1 MDEPRQK
8 WHLRFTVTSRCNY
21 RCAYCNPNGT
31 SNINDMSKQEITNIL
46 QASYNNGI
54 TRVHWTGGEP
64 TVRSDF
70 AELVKSATDIGFQ
83 NQIITTNGWSLER
96 DLDKLI
102 KNGLTRVIVSLDT
115 FTMTQ
120 LPIKISNQHIL
131 NGIEKAVKGLE
142 APTKISCVIT
152 KSTLSEVKDF
162 VAYAHQ
168 INNKGYKGRLI
179 LKFNQIFPSN
189 PAQLTPSG
197 QKYWLKEF
205 ADVEDIYSVLNKI
218 GQLIPLNKGSIEGD
232 NPTYKYYRF
241 ENYNVTIGLLAL
253 FSWGYPCGGCY
264 KLRVTPSGQLSIC
277 IQTKDTESTVGKSLE
292 EITETIRA
300 LLNYREKSL
309 DEVLPIR
316 HHFTPQLGV
325 FRFGNV
331 HKPIQMEYFY
341 KILEEQK
348 T

>member
-1 MDEPRQK
+1 MNENRQK

-21 RCAYCNPNGT
+21 RCGYCNPNGA
-31 SNINDMSKQEITNIL
+31 SNINDISKQEIINIL

-83 NQIITTNGWSLER
+83 NQIITTNGSSLEKN
-96 DLDKLI
+96 LDQLI

-115 FTMTQ
+115 FTGIQ
-120 LPIKISNQHIL
+120 LPIKISNPHIL
-131 NGIEKAVKGLE
+131 NGIEMAVERLE

-152 KSTLSEVKDF
+152 KSTLPEIKDF
-162 VAYAHQ
+162 VTYAHQ
-168 INNKGYKGRLI
+168 INNKGYKGELI

-189 PAQLTPSG
+189 PAQLTPGG
-197 QKYWLKEF
+197 QKYWLNEF
-205 ADVEDIYSVLNKI
+205 AKAEDIYSALSKI
-218 GQLIPLNKGSIEGD
+218 DKLIPLNKGTIEGD

-241 ENYNVTIGLLAL
+241 ENYKVTIGLLAL

-277 IQTKDTESTVGKSLE
+277 IETKDTEPMAGKSLQ
-292 EITETIRA
+292 EITDIIAT
-300 LLNYREKSL
+300 LLNYREKGL
-309 DEVLPIR
+309 DKIMPIR

-325 FRFGNV
+325 FRFGDL
-331 HKPIQMEYFY
+331 HKPIPMEYFY
-341 KILEEQK
+341 KILNDQK